1 MSMKLRPGGWGE
13 AVSDGT
19 HLEVNA
25 EEAAVNHTR
34 FEVGGTGPTSKRP
47 TEFSGCT
54 YDGSRRLSSSASFVT
69 ALCDARWVANTCRN
83 RTPSPFSAPASPV
96 GANQRGLVVGVGA
109 GSRLLSSYRTNGETF
124 VQINANQ
131 KHNPMNHPSTRLQT
145 SKCKH
150 ATREKSNFHPRTIAK
165 I

>member
-25 EEAAVNHTR
+25 EAAAVNHTR

-69 ALCDARWVANTCRN
+69 APCDARWVANTCRTRAGTGPLHLSQHRRVLSGPTN
-83 RTPSPFSAPASPV
+83 EVSSSELAPAAGCYPV
-96 GANQRGLVVGVGA
+96 TAPMG
-109 GSRLLSSYRTNGETF
+109 
-124 VQINANQ
+124 
-131 KHNPMNHPSTRLQT
+131 KHL
-145 SKCKH
+145 CKSMLI
-150 ATREKSNFHPRTIAK
+150 KNTIQ
-165 I
+165 